1 MINCF
6 LPPPELEAIKR
17 QATIDRLFDAFYTTK
32 AGGFGLGLAVSRTIV
47 ENHGGKLW
55 ATCGTDSGVKFYFNL
70 PIEST

>member
-17 QATIDRLFDAFYTTK
+17 QAAIDRLFDAFYTTK
-32 AGGFGLGLAVSRTIV
+32 AGGLGLAISRTIV
-47 ENHGGKLW
+47 ENHGRKLW
-55 ATCGTDSGVKFYFNL
+55 ATCGTDSGVKLYFTL